1 MAKKAAAV
9 AGPERGAKTR
19 AIKEYLEANPKAS
32 PKVVVEALAAQGIQ
46 VSVGLVS
53 VTKYSKK
60 GKTGSTG
67 STGAKRG
74 RKPAAGPAT
83 IEDLIDLKLF
93 ANKLGGIDA
102 TINLLNKLA
111 QL

>member
-1 MAKKAAAV
+1 M
-9 AGPERGAKTR
+9 
-19 AIKEYLEANPKAS
+19 
-32 PKVVVEALAAQGIQ
+32 
-46 VSVGLVS
+46 SVGLVS

-67 STGAKRG
+67 ATGAKRG

>member
-67 STGAKRG
+67 AKRG